1 VTAIEEV
8 EASERRRGLVRLLL
22 LAAGLGV
29 VYALIPLQND
39 KWWMGLVVGGLVLA
53 GIVPFTVRRV
63 AAIETSSQ
71 PLFAAAEAVLIVVAM
86 LTFAFSSAYLALDR
100 RGGAF
105 EGLDTKIDAL
115 YFTVTTMSTVGYGD
129 VHAVGQGARLLVTM
143 QILLDLSLLA
153 VSLRVIVGAARRR
166 RQGIDPPS

>member
-1 VTAIEEV
+1 M
-8 EASERRRGLVRLLL
+8 ERRRGLARLLV
-22 LAAGLGV
+22 LATGLGV

-39 KWWMGLVVGGLVLA
+39 RWWLGLVIGGVVLA
-53 GIVPFTVRRV
+53 AIIPFTVRRA

-86 LTFAFSSAYLALDR
+86 LTFAFSSAYLALNR

-115 YFTVTTMSTVGYGD
+115 YFTVATMSTVGFGD
-129 VHAVGQGARLLVTM
+129 VHAVGQAARLAVTI
-143 QILLDLSLLA
+143 QILVDLSLLA
-153 VSLRVIVGAARRR
+153 ISLRVIVNAARQR
-166 RQGIDPPS
+166 RQSDSSPQR

>member
-1 VTAIEEV
+1 
-8 EASERRRGLVRLLL
+8 LLT

-29 VYALIPLQND
+29 VYALIPLQNER
-39 KWWMGLVVGGLVLA
+39 WWLGLVIGTLVLLA
-53 GIVPFTVRRV
+53 IVPFTVRRA

-71 PLFAAAEAVLIVVAM
+71 PLFAAAEAVIIVVAM

-105 EGLDTKIDAL
+105 EGLETKIDAL
-115 YFTVTTMSTVGYGD
+115 YFTVTTMSTVGFGD
-129 VHAVGQGARLLVTM
+129 VHAVGQAARMAVTI

-153 VSLRVIVGAARRR
+153 ISLRVIVGAARRR
-166 RQGIDPPS
+166 RQTESDPPADPLDDPHA